1 MSWDHLDS
9 LDLWEVP
16 DLRAGRELQAPPG
29 LLGLMD
35 VQELLDH
42 REHLVLPD
50 LLVPPEPGDP
60 LEQLGEMAPPDLRD
74 QMVDR
79 DSQAFL
85 AFRVNLLYT
94 GTFTYYVLILL
105 GTIESRNNL

>member
-1 MSWDHLDS
+1 MTWDHLDS

-16 DLRAGRELQAPPG
+16 DLRAGRVLQAPLG
-29 LLGLMD
+29 LLVLMD

-42 REHLVLPD
+42 REHLVLLGPLV
-50 LLVPPEPGDP
+50 LLEPGDL

-79 DSQAFL
+79 DNQAFL

-94 GTFTYYVLILL
+94 GTFNVFILSQL
-105 GTIESRNNL
+105 TIVGK